1 MKKILA
7 VDGMQCS
14 HCTGSVEKALRAV
27 PGVSE
32 AVADLAA
39 KTATVTLDTDVADE
53 ALSSAVVNAGF
64 TVTGIRHA

>member
-7 VDGMQCS
+7 VNGMQCS
-14 HCTGSVEKALRAV
+14 HCTSSVEKALRAV

-39 KTATVTLDTDVADE
+39 KTATVTVNADVADD
-53 ALSSAVVNAGF
+53 ALTAAVVNAGF
-64 TVTGIRHA
+64 TVTGIQNA